1 MIFLKNEDTLEIL
14 NELID
19 LSISMKKM
27 IIRPIETNPI
37 INISRLQMQTL
48 CILAKFKSINMTNL
62 AKELMVTK
70 QQATGIVSNLVN
82 KGYIHREVNPE
93 NRKEVLLNNTESGTE
108 MIRIIKDH
116 TKDKLYKYFDTLTSE
131 DKKKITESLKSIK
144 DTIRKIEEHDL

>member
-1 MIFLKNEDTLEIL
+1 MKNEDTLEIL